1 MEECPHPGFE
11 LTERIHQAEGWTWT
25 PLTIE
30 VTFIKICPLG
40 VRRHGRYAEVSCRM
54 KVLRKGDGQ
63 HIQTD
68 FTCNMIYYMIFA
80 DMIELY
86 CPRIHCAD
94 GKSL

>member
-1 MEECPHPGFE
+1 M
-11 LTERIHQAEGWTWT
+11 
-25 PLTIE
+25 
-30 VTFIKICPLG
+30 
-40 VRRHGRYAEVSCRM
+40 SCRM

-63 HIQTD
+63 HIPTD

-94 GKSL
+94 GKSLYFAGVLQRSAFLVCFA